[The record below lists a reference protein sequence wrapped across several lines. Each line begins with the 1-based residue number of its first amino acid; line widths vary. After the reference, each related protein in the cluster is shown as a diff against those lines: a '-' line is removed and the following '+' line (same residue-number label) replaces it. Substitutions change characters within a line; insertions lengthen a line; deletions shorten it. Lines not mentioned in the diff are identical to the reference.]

1 MKYTLEQHLNEYK
14 EQYKQAQMQVVA
26 LQGAIQAVERLLQE
40 EENMVDSEEEDTDVV
55 T

>member
-1 MKYTLEQHLNEYK
+1 MKYTLEQHLKEYK

-40 EENMVDSEEEDTDVV
+40 DKDVVESKEEDVDDGK
-55 T
+55 

>member
-1 MKYTLEQHLNEYK
+1 MKKHLEKHLEEYRQ
-14 EQYKQAQMQVVA
+14 QYKQAQMQVVA

-40 EENMVDSEEEDTDVV
+40 EGNMVDSEEEDTDVA

>member
-1 MKYTLEQHLNEYK
+1 MKYTLEKYLKEYK

-40 EENMVDSEEEDTDVV
+40 EGNMVDCEEEDTDVA